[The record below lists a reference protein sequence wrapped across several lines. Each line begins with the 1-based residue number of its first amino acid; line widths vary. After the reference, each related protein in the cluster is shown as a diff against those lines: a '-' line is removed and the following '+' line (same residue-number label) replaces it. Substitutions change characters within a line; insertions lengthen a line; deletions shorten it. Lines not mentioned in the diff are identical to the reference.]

1 MPLQF
6 VHESRAQRV
15 VLARGRAAESTAAEV
30 ARLGAG
36 RVLLVMAEGRESD
49 ATRAL
54 VGALP
59 VVERWVDVRQHVPEE
74 LADRVAAL
82 ATEARID
89 AIVSVGGGSA
99 TGLAKGIAL
108 ATGIPI
114 IAVPTTYSGSEAT
127 DIWGLTAD
135 ATKRTGV
142 DARVLPASVVY
153 DSELSESLPVRLSVA
168 SGFNA
173 LAHCIDSLWAPGADP
188 INRALALEGARAL
201 ASALRGIVADPRDV
215 DARDRALYG
224 CYLAG
229 MTLASAGS
237 GLHHKICHVVGG
249 TFGLPH
255 AETHAVVLPHV
266 TRLNLPGA
274 LEVDEPLA
282 RALDDACGGPTASSA
297 ADALDRLALDVG
309 APSRLADLGFTEADI
324 EKAVPR
330 ILAVVPASNPV
341 EVTGGMLARL
351 LDDARVGRTHA
362 PSSDRP
368 DGKEHHD

>member
-15 VLARGRAAESTAAEV
+15 VLARGRAAESTAAEI

-82 ATEARID
+82 ATEASID

-127 DIWGLTAD
+127 DIWGLTAPMPPS
-135 ATKRTGV
+135 A
-142 DARVLPASVVY
+142 PASMRACCRRRSSTTPCSPSLCPCRSRSRA
-153 DSELSESLPVRLSVA
+153 DSTP
-168 SGFNA
+168 
-173 LAHCIDSLWAPGADP
+173 
-188 INRALALEGARAL
+188 
-201 ASALRGIVADPRDV
+201 
-215 DARDRALYG
+215 
-224 CYLAG
+224 
-229 MTLASAGS
+229 
-237 GLHHKICHVVGG
+237 
-249 TFGLPH
+249 
-255 AETHAVVLPHV
+255 
-266 TRLNLPGA
+266 
-274 LEVDEPLA
+274 
-282 RALDDACGGPTASSA
+282 
-297 ADALDRLALDVG
+297 
-309 APSRLADLGFTEADI
+309 
-324 EKAVPR
+324 
-330 ILAVVPASNPV
+330 
-341 EVTGGMLARL
+341 
-351 LDDARVGRTHA
+351 
-362 PSSDRP
+362 
-368 DGKEHHD
+368 